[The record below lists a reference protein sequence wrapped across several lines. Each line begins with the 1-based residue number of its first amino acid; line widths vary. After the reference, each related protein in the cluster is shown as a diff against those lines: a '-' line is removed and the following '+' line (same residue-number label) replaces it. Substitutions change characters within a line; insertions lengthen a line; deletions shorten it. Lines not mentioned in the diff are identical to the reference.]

1 MLSHIL
7 KILILVGNSN
17 IIALIHWICS
27 FMAADYNM
35 FLLIMSTDKKSPPES
50 GGLCCCLCC
59 GF

>member
-7 KILILVGNSN
+7 KILILGKEEILRDVGNSN

-35 FLLIMSTDKKSPPES
+35 FLLLM
-50 GGLCCCLCC
+50 
-59 GF
+59 